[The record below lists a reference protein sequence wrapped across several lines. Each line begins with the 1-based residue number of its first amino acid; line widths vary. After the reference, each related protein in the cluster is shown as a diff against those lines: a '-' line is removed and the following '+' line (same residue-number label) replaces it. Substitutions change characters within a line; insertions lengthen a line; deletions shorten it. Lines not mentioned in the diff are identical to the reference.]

1 MPLPTTP
8 TAGMGYIGFV
18 KVFGLLVRV
27 TASNINIK
35 QDITNPDIIDG
46 RVDRTVYQL
55 GPIEVDGTIDFP
67 IILDSTVDF
76 PKKIFEFALD
86 RDYST
91 TGELINSGEVVVRY
105 TFGQEFSF
113 ARAKV
118 NTFKMTAA
126 VEDAVSGSFELIGTT
141 RTRTSAISIPAYL
154 SPARVLTWDGVKIKG
169 TGVGSFESK
178 FVRNFEMN
186 INNNVQRN
194 YTFDPDAGFFP
205 SNISTGKRE
214 IDGTLEF
221 QGFAPTEETAADG
234 NPTFVTSDDTIEVE
248 LGSSVAK
255 TLHGIIYQHLDI
267 ASSTGVITSSVRWLA
282 HGVEEEDYQAIS
294 DT

>member
-27 TASNINIK
+27 TSSNINIS
-35 QDITNPDIIDG
+35 QEISNPDIIDG

-55 GPIEVDGTIDFP
+55 GPIEVGGSIEFP

-76 PKKIFEFALD
+76 PSKIFEFALD
-86 RDYST
+86 RDFDT

-113 ARAKV
+113 AKAKV
-118 NTFKMTAA
+118 NTFTLTAA
-126 VEDAVSGSFELIGTT
+126 VEEAVSGSFELIGTT
-141 RTRTSAISIPAYL
+141 RTRTSSISIPDYL
-154 SPARVLTWDGVKIKG
+154 SPARVLTWDSVEINGS
-169 TGVGSFESK
+169 GVGAFDSK

-194 YTFDPDAGFFP
+194 FTFDPDAGFFP

-214 IDGTLEF
+214 IDGSLEF

-234 NPTFVTSDDTIEVE
+234 NPTFVTSDDTIDVI
-248 LGSSVAK
+248 LGDSVSK
-255 TLHGIIYQHLDI
+255 TLHGIIYEHLDI
-267 ASSTGVITSSVRWLA
+267 ASSTGMITSTVRWLA
-282 HGVEEEDYQAIS
+282 HGVEEEDYKAIS
-294 DT
+294 DI